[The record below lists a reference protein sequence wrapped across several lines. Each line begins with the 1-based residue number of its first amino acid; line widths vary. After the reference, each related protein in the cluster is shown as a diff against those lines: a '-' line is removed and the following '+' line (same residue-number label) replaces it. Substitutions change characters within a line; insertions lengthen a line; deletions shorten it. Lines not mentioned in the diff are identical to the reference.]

1 MKSWKFMVKR
11 VSECSPQL
19 SEEIKNVNIWWAIQF
34 RGQEFGISIL
44 RATKLHRNDLSKI
57 IDLWNVK
64 ECGFKSWEEARKMFG
79 CEEAEKAI
87 WNIIMSSLF
96 EELTC
101 PTTQTRKGSGKVFS
115 QMKKIPTPMLS
126 LQLHK
131 SFSHDAQTWW
141 KN

>member
-11 VSECSPQL
+11 VSECFPQL
-19 SEEIKNVNIWWAIQF
+19 LEEIKNVNIWWAIQF
-34 RGQEFGISIL
+34 RGQEFDISIL

-57 IDLWNVK
+57 TDLWNVK

-79 CEEAEKAI
+79 CEEAGKVI

-101 PTTQTRKGSGKVFS
+101 FTTQTRKGKWLGIFPNEKDPNPYVVFATT
-115 QMKKIPTPMLS
+115 QD
-126 LQLHK
+126 
-131 SFSHDAQTWW
+131 F
-141 KN
+141 